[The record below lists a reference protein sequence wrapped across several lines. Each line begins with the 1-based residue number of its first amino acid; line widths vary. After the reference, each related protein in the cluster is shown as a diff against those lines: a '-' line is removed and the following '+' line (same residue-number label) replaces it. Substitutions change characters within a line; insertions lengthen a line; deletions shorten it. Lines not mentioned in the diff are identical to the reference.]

1 MRKKHAIIA
10 GVLTA
15 AALATTAVYADRR
28 EGGEGNE
35 AAALAQAKVSLVQ
48 AITAAEQHVNGK
60 AARAEL
66 EDENGKL
73 VYEVEVLAGNT
84 FTDVKV
90 DIATGQ
96 VMSAQADTPDRERGE
111 GQHEGHE
118 RK

>member
-15 AALATTAVYADRR
+15 AAVATTVVYADYR
-28 EGGEGNE
+28 ESRETNH

-73 VYEVEVLAGNT
+73 VYEVEVFAGSKA
-84 FTDVKV
+84 TDVTV

-96 VMSAQADTPDRERGE
+96 ILSARADTADNERGE
-111 GQHEGHE
+111 EKGERHE